1 MTNNRFKAALSLIL
15 ILAIAASM
23 LSSCFLFQKEQSF
36 DLANIPAFSGSPYV
50 IIDDNKPSFTDD
62 EITTRAY
69 EHYSELDLLGRCGM
83 VEACCGKELMPAK
96 DEDRGS
102 ISSVTP
108 SGWVQAQYSFVDGTY
123 LYNRC
128 HLIGWQLT
136 AENANEKNLIA
147 GTRYLNIEGMLP
159 FENMIADYI
168 KETGNHVMYRV
179 TPIYKGN
186 DLLPSG
192 VHMEGYSVEDNG
204 KGISFNV
211 YCYNVQP
218 GVRIDYKTGDA
229 KSKSND
235 NNFYVGKNIQLYLY
249 MNAFAID
256 GDKPAGAY
264 YYAVNNNFINEDE
277 SPSILHGKTLDDE
290 EIISASDDDFYSG
303 KTDKSSVCEI
313 KRKTTKASGTYY
325 DGNLADDQT
334 IKGYMKYSK
343 LMVEQAI
350 DNVLDGVI
358 IASPYV
364 SSCDYCEFGGICG
377 REIHKKSDYR
387 SIKGVKA
394 ETILNAVEHAENK
407 DGGEEDGN

>member
-1 MTNNRFKAALSLIL
+1 MTKKRFKAGALSLIL

-23 LSSCFLFQKEQSF
+23 LSSCFLFPKEQSF
-36 DLANIPAFSGSPYV
+36 DLANVPAFSGSPYV
-50 IIDDNKPSFTDD
+50 IIDENKPSFTDD

-69 EHYSELDLLGRCGM
+69 EFYSELDLLGRCGM
-83 VEACCGKELMPAK
+83 VEACCGKELMPGK
-96 DEDRGS
+96 DEDRES

-159 FENMIADYI
+159 FENLIADYI

-204 KGISFNV
+204 AGISFNV

-218 GVRIDYKTGDA
+218 GVTIDYATGRSSENGTPILPEVEESTHA
-229 KSKSND
+229 EEYKGSYVLNTKSKKIHRADCTYAASISED
-235 NNFYVGKNIQLYLY
+235 NRQEFS
-249 MNAFAID
+249 
-256 GDKPAGAY
+256 GD
-264 YYAVNNNFINEDE
+264 I
-277 SPSILHGKTLDDE
+277 STL
-290 EIISASDDDFYSG
+290 
-303 KTDKSSVCEI
+303 T
-313 KRKTTKASGTYY
+313 
-325 DGNLADDQT
+325 
-334 IKGYMKYSK
+334 
-343 LMVEQAI
+343 
-350 DNVLDGVI
+350 
-358 IASPYV
+358 
-364 SSCDYCEFGGICG
+364 
-377 REIHKKSDYR
+377 
-387 SIKGVKA
+387 
-394 ETILNAVEHAENK
+394 
-407 DGGEEDGN
+407 EDGYTCCGTCLKNALPSD